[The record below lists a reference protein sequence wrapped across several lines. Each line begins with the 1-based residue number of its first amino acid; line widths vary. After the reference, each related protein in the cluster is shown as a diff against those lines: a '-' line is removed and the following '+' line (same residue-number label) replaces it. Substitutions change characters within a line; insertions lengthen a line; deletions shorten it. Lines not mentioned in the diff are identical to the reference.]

1 MGSQDLFRKGFQKLK
16 SEAWCLGISALTG
29 SVHLLLFVCF
39 VGVGGFLFLF
49 LLSASLVAFTV
60 LSEPGS
66 CLTEQHSLGMGGG
79 THSKI
84 LRVLCPMKQ
93 VP

>member
-1 MGSQDLFRKGFQKLK
+1 MGSQDYPGEKGFPKVKICGLV
-16 SEAWCLGISALTG
+16 SGDISIDRLGTCS
-29 SVHLLLFVCF
+29 FVCF
-39 VGVGGFLFLF
+39 VGVRVGLFLL
-49 LLSASLVAFTV
+49 LLSASLVACTV
-60 LSEPGS
+60 LSMPGS
-66 CLTEQHSLGMGGG
+66 CLTEQRSLGMGGG